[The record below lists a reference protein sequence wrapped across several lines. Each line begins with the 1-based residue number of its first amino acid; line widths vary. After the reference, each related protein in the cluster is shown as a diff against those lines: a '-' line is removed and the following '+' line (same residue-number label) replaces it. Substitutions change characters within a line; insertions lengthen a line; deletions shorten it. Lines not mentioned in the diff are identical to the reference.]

1 MALSLTVFMAGTLDQ
16 ATADSLLERAKG
28 ICPYLDAWLRNIAS
42 ARPPSRS
49 RASMT
54 TTETSCACSTRA
66 SARPRRPA
74 PTMATSTTSDS
85 TAVIS
90 PLRRSQQFDGHRLF
104 GQHGLTGEAQL
115 GADAD
120 EPIELVVFEP
130 LDLRQALAPFLY
142 EQVARSAVGLAV
154 ALVLDA
160 LAYGEQCLQQ
170 GRAGGNVVGL
180 ARRQYGHCGHDGD
193 LDKRLRIKND
203 E

>member
-1 MALSLTVFMAGTLDQ
+1 MYMNPEGAYGMALRLTVFMAGTLDQ

-66 SARPRRPA
+66 SARP
-74 PTMATSTTSDS
+74 S
-85 TAVIS
+85 
-90 PLRRSQQFDGHRLF
+90 
-104 GQHGLTGEAQL
+104 
-115 GADAD
+115 
-120 EPIELVVFEP
+120 
-130 LDLRQALAPFLY
+130 
-142 EQVARSAVGLAV
+142 
-154 ALVLDA
+154 
-160 LAYGEQCLQQ
+160 CLQQ

-180 ARRQYGHCGHDGD
+180 ARRQYVQCGHDGD

-203 E
+203 G